1 MKKILL
7 VALFALLGLSFVDAD
22 ARYYRNGGCGS
33 CPAKSCASDCEV
45 IEEPC
50 GLPPCC
56 LTAVEVPARKIKH
69 VSYSWVCPTGC
80 RRTDMESSFDFPR
93 SAE

>member
-1 MKKILL
+1 MKKLL
-7 VALFALLGLSFVDAD
+7 LITLFALGLGLAVVDAN
-22 ARYYRNGGCGS
+22 AGYGYGRNRNCGS
-33 CPAKSCASDCEV
+33 CAPKSCSAAMEV

-69 VSYSWVCPTGC
+69 VSYSWACPTGC
-80 RRTDMESSFDFPR
+80 RTTGMDSSFV
-93 SAE
+93 E